1 MVVVPPIHLPV
12 RGAALVKSARERL
25 DIVNAYAELGS
36 YRAAAELCGTTHK
49 TVRRII
55 ERHRAGTLGQRRRSP
70 RRPRNTDQLTDLIAR
85 RIKQTDGR
93 ISAKRLLPEARAAGY
108 QGSARN
114 FRRAVAPIRAD
125 WRRRRR
131 TLRPWLPTPGEHVVI
146 DWGTEAGWQVFCAV
160 LAWSRWRFVRFASD
174 QRRETTLR
182 LLAECLEALG
192 GVPRIVLAD
201 RMACLK
207 AGVVANVV
215 VPHPD
220 YVRLATHYGFRPD
233 FCEAA
238 DPESK
243 GVVEALVGYAKAD
256 LMVPG
261 AGGWNGLAEANR
273 AAVAWC
279 EEVNARTHS
288 ETQAIPDQRL
298 VAEQQVLHPL
308 PSLRPPLRHGES
320 RKVDRLA
327 TVRFGSARYSV
338 PTRLVGVTVEVAA
351 DDHQVVIC
359 HGEVEV
365 ARHPLIAPGEA
376 SICDDHYGGPR
387 GRPARSIRPRSQ
399 TEQAF
404 VALGPVAERFLRAA
418 AAAGTPRLTTELAAI
433 VALAASHGEDALVAA
448 LERAT
453 TFRRFTAAGVRAV
466 LAAGPAAPTITEP
479 GQPLA
484 IQLPAPP
491 TRPLAA
497 YAPEVLR

>member
-182 LLAECLEALG
+182 LLAECLETLQ

-238 DPESK
+238 DRSPK
-243 GVVEALVGYAKAD
+243 GS
-256 LMVPG
+256 
-261 AGGWNGLAEANR
+261 WR
-273 AAVAWC
+273 RW
-279 EEVNARTHS
+279 
-288 ETQAIPDQRL
+288 
-298 VAEQQVLHPL
+298 
-308 PSLRPPLRHGES
+308 
-320 RKVDRLA
+320 
-327 TVRFGSARYSV
+327 SA
-338 PTRLVGVTVEVAA
+338 
-351 DDHQVVIC
+351 
-359 HGEVEV
+359 
-365 ARHPLIAPGEA
+365 
-376 SICDDHYGGPR
+376 
-387 GRPARSIRPRSQ
+387 
-399 TEQAF
+399 
-404 VALGPVAERFLRAA
+404 
-418 AAAGTPRLTTELAAI
+418 TPR
-433 VALAASHGEDALVAA
+433 
-448 LERAT
+448 
-453 TFRRFTAAGVRAV
+453 
-466 LAAGPAAPTITEP
+466 PT
-479 GQPLA
+479 
-484 IQLPAPP
+484 
-491 TRPLAA
+491 
-497 YAPEVLR
+497 